1 MGESPDSVVV
11 VKSLKWPGAFA
22 AAFGDRYVNIY
33 CGFGFASSHGTVY
46 EPPSVPHVA
55 TEWVQAEQQNIT
67 FNEEADEI
75 TQPVAEEPNDKE

>member
-1 MGESPDSVVV
+1 M
-11 VKSLKWPGAFA
+11 
-22 AAFGDRYVNIY
+22 
-33 CGFGFASSHGTVY
+33 
-46 EPPSVPHVA
+46 PHVA